1 MIINKVHDAY
11 MLVRYVYLA
20 IRTCS
25 NVSPPQ
31 KSKRNKNIYSEDWVK
46 NWPINTAKDKRNTL
60 ET

>member
-25 NVSPPQ
+25 NVSPP
-31 KSKRNKNIYSEDWVK
+31 SKIQTELGY
-46 NWPINTAKDKRNTL
+46 I
-60 ET
+60 

>member
-25 NVSPPQ
+25 NVSPL
-31 KSKRNKNIYSEDWVK
+31 KNP
-46 NWPINTAKDKRNTL
+46 NGT
-60 ET
+60 